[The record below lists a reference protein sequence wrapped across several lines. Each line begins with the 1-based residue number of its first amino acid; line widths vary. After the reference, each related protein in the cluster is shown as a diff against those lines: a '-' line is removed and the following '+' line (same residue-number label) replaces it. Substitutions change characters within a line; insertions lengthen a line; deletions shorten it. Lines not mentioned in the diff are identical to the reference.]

1 MAINFSTF
9 MKFFELHRYLEPY
22 WERKHRELAYM
33 LDWIYMHNNIMDLK
47 YGEDTSYEIISL
59 KRLLI

>member
-33 LDWIYMHNNIMDLK
+33 LDWIYMHNNIMDL
-47 YGEDTSYEIISL
+47 
-59 KRLLI
+59 